1 MSQISLIAEVQPF
14 IEFSVNG
21 APVCQGSKIAL
32 VSGKRVRRGKD
43 VWVKN
48 PIASMVEQ
56 SDRPTKTRPEK
67 NRLKTWKRRVADAAH
82 RAFADGLIGPINP
95 WRGAIM
101 LECEFVIPRSYTHY
115 TPVGRQLK
123 KSAPTVPGGDLD
135 KYIRAVGDALSRV
148 VYRDDVQTISF
159 GKSTKRFADRLS
171 AIGGVHVKVTKL

>member
-1 MSQISLIAEVQPF
+1 MQPALFTEPQPF

-43 VWVKN
+43 VWVRN
-48 PIASMVEQ
+48 PIASMVDQ
-56 SDRPTKTRPEK
+56 SDRPTKTRPER
-67 NRLKTWKRRVADAAH
+67 NRLKTWKRRVSDAAYE
-82 RAFADGLIGPINP
+82 AFADGLIGPINP

-101 LECEFVIPRSYTHY
+101 LECEFVIPRSDTHY

-123 KSAPTVPGGDLD
+123 KSAPTVPPLDLD
-135 KYIRAVGDALSRV
+135 KLLRAVGDSLSKV
-148 VYRDDVQTISF
+148 VYRDDVQVISF
-159 GKSTKRFADRLS
+159 GGSTKRFADSLA